1 MRKIL
6 RKDLRAAAQRYLAR
20 KTSEVDEGSDMD
32 TIWKNARRT
41 KAVQHVFRTLVE
53 MSGRR
58 ERCMYCDDS
67 RGTTIEH
74 FWPKSVY
81 RSKCFRWDNML
92 LLCQGCQSHKGNRF
106 DLDSSGHPLLINPTV
121 EDPWEFLFFED
132 TTGILTGRYDL
143 KLQSPDPKGT
153 HTTHRMILPL
163 NIEAVTEG
171 RLRTKRNLQRAIRTF
186 IQNVEQ
192 GSSLAQAQHELVET
206 IRDNDDYGL
215 SVWFFLRDGQ
225 NNLPF
230 KRLKAEWPDTW
241 KEVQLSVSAS

>member
-1 MRKIL
+1 MVL
-6 RKDLRAAAQRYLAR
+6 RKNLAVIARRYLAR
-20 KTSEVDEGSDMD
+20 KTANLDDSADID

-41 KAVQHVFRTLVE
+41 KAIQHVFRTLVE
-53 MSGRR
+53 MSGKR

-74 FWPKSVY
+74 FWLKSAY
-81 RSKCFRWDNML
+81 RKKCFCWENML

-106 DLDSSGHPLLINPTV
+106 DLDSFGNPLLINPTM
-121 EDPWEFLFFED
+121 EDPWDFVFFEE
-132 TTGILTGRYDL
+132 TTGILTGRYDP
-143 KLQSPDPKGT
+143 KLQAPDPKGA
-153 HTTHRMILPL
+153 HTTNRRTLPL

-192 GSSLAQAQHELVET
+192 GRSRAQAEHELMET

-215 SVWFFLRDGQ
+215 TVWYFLRDGQ
-225 NNLPF
+225 ESLPF
-230 KRLKAEWPDTW
+230 RRLKAQWPRTW
-241 KEVQLSVSAS
+241 KAVQMCVSPS